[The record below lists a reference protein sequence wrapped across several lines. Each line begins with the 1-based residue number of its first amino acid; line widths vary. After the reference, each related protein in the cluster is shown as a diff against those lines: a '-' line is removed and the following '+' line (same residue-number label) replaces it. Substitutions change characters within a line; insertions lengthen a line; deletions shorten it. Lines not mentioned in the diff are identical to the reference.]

1 MKRFK
6 AIDFSLNPHMKT
18 HIDKE
23 VNILKELNHQ
33 NVVKFFDLLEVNL
46 AEQSEQR
53 FYIVT
58 EYYEVCLI
66 GFICVDS
73 PCTLYL

>member
-6 AIDFSLNPHMKT
+6 AVDFTLNPHMKT
-18 HIDKE
+18 QIDKE
-23 VNILKELNHQ
+23 VKILKELNHE

-53 FYIVT
+53 FYIIT
-58 EYYEVCLI
+58 EYYEVS
-66 GFICVDS
+66 FI
-73 PCTLYL
+73 YN

>member
-6 AIDFSLNPHMKT
+6 AVDFTLNPHMKT
-18 HIDKE
+18 QIDKE
-23 VNILKELNHQ
+23 VKILKELNHE

-53 FYIVT
+53 FYIFT
-58 EYYEVCLI
+58 EYYEVSLI
-66 GFICVDS
+66 VFI
-73 PCTLYL
+73 

>member
-6 AIDFSLNPHMKT
+6 AVDFSLNPHIKT

-23 VNILKELNHQ
+23 VNILKGLNHE

-46 AEQSEQR
+46 AEQSEQY
-53 FYIVT
+53 YIIT
-58 EYYEVCLI
+58 EYYEVRL
-66 GFICVDS
+66 FIIFR
-73 PCTLYL
+73 

>member
-6 AIDFSLNPHMKT
+6 AVDFSLNPHIKT
-18 HIDKE
+18 QIDKE

-53 FYIVT
+53 FYIFT
-58 EYYEVCLI
+58 EYYEVSLI
-66 GFICVDS
+66 DFICTQS
-73 PCTLYL
+73 PCTQ